1 MSENNVNEAVK
12 KIWPEWTIEEKIG
25 QGAFGA
31 VYRAVKDE
39 EYNLRSYSA
48 IKVIH
53 IPSEPIQQD
62 SARSGSVTADGTR
75 QYYQEYVNEVVDEI
89 KLMQSLKGAPNVV
102 IIEDYKVA
110 EQQDMIGWTIYIRM
124 ELLTPLKQ
132 YVERYQL
139 SENHIIKL
147 GCDICTALEY
157 CMQRNIVHRDIK
169 PENIFVDAFGN
180 FKLGDFGVAK
190 KLERVDATL
199 SMKGTPYYM
208 APEMIVGGVSHY
220 PTTVDIYSLGL
231 VLYRMLNHNRYAF
244 LTSEQEMHSPSA
256 IDKAITRKNTGEQL
270 PAPAAASPAMANAV
284 LRACVYDPTYR
295 FQSPTEMKNALLCVQ
310 NGTYVMADISHG
322 WKQTE
327 TVVFAENVRPSL
339 LPQKKAKWPL
349 FVILGALLAGAV
361 AAFIIGISSCHGGN
375 GDTSS
380 ESSKDI
386 LSQTNSRSFT
396 SIEEESSRKESS
408 AVSKEEKSDKESS
421 IDEILSEASGL
432 AEKSDYYNAVRLMK
446 ENHKAEDNQELYQ
459 LWCKEYKNQLIDMTT
474 QMIIESDYL
483 SAYHAM
489 QEALTVLDED
499 EDILKKK
506 DQYAAMYVSDC
517 ISKAKEQRQ
526 EKHYDEAEAIITEAL
541 SVLPDNNDLLA
552 EQDNIKEARNKPEQS
567 SEVSEESEE
576 ESSQPIDGDSD
587 LQEPSGTVRLG
598 SSTIED
604 NNNNNT
610 AETAQKI
617 TLGDNIKGSITP
629 EKDIDFYSFTLTQS
643 GRVTLD
649 MKSYMRYYCMYI
661 YDTSGNK
668 VWYTDQNEY
677 NSTVRFRQDVRTI
690 DLEKGT
696 YSIKVTGYNY
706 ETSSPS
712 TGNYELK
719 TSFESAGANEQESNN
734 QAENANVFIPG
745 ETINGLIGLNDKIDF
760 YQFTIAHSGKISL
773 DMTSYMKYYSLVIYD
788 MSGNTL
794 WYTHENE
801 YNHTVGFRNDKY
813 NIYLEAGSYYLKVN
827 GYQLYTND
835 GYFSTGR
842 YTLKTAYTDAK
853 ANEKEPNNSTK
864 EANKISF
871 NKEYI
876 GLIGSN
882 DRYDFYEIEIDEKRT
897 VNMDITSY
905 MKYYTINVY
914 NTSGN
919 SVWSVYEKEYNA
931 MSGFRQDMHQITLN
945 KGTYYIKITGYQYGT
960 SNPST
965 GTYQFTLS

>member
-1 MSENNVNEAVK
+1 M
-12 KIWPEWTIEEKIG
+12 
-25 QGAFGA
+25 
-31 VYRAVKDE
+31 
-39 EYNLRSYSA
+39 
-48 IKVIH
+48 
-53 IPSEPIQQD
+53 
-62 SARSGSVTADGTR
+62 
-75 QYYQEYVNEVVDEI
+75 
-89 KLMQSLKGAPNVV
+89 
-102 IIEDYKVA
+102 
-110 EQQDMIGWTIYIRM
+110 
-124 ELLTPLKQ
+124 
-132 YVERYQL
+132 
-139 SENHIIKL
+139 
-147 GCDICTALEY
+147 
-157 CMQRNIVHRDIK
+157 
-169 PENIFVDAFGN
+169 
-180 FKLGDFGVAK
+180 
-190 KLERVDATL
+190 
-199 SMKGTPYYM
+199 
-208 APEMIVGGVSHY
+208 
-220 PTTVDIYSLGL
+220 
-231 VLYRMLNHNRYAF
+231 
-244 LTSEQEMHSPSA
+244 
-256 IDKAITRKNTGEQL
+256 
-270 PAPAAASPAMANAV
+270 
-284 LRACVYDPTYR
+284 
-295 FQSPTEMKNALLCVQ
+295 
-310 NGTYVMADISHG
+310 
-322 WKQTE
+322 
-327 TVVFAENVRPSL
+327 
-339 LPQKKAKWPL
+339 
-349 FVILGALLAGAV
+349 
-361 AAFIIGISSCHGGN
+361 
-375 GDTSS
+375 
-380 ESSKDI
+380 
-386 LSQTNSRSFT
+386 
-396 SIEEESSRKESS
+396 
-408 AVSKEEKSDKESS
+408 
-421 IDEILSEASGL
+421 
-432 AEKSDYYNAVRLMK
+432 
-446 ENHKAEDNQELYQ
+446 
-459 LWCKEYKNQLIDMTT
+459 
-474 QMIIESDYL
+474 
-483 SAYHAM
+483 
-489 QEALTVLDED
+489 
-499 EDILKKK
+499 
-506 DQYAAMYVSDC
+506 
-517 ISKAKEQRQ
+517 
-526 EKHYDEAEAIITEAL
+526 
-541 SVLPDNNDLLA
+541 
-552 EQDNIKEARNKPEQS
+552 
-567 SEVSEESEE
+567 
-576 ESSQPIDGDSD
+576 
-587 LQEPSGTVRLG
+587 QEPSGTVRLG

-965 GTYQFTLS
+965 GTYKFTLS

>member
-12 KIWPEWTIEEKIG
+12 KIWPEWTIEEEIG
-25 QGAFGA
+25 RGAFSV
-31 VYRAVKDE
+31 VYRAVKE
-39 EYNLRSYSA
+39 EYNLRDYSA
-48 IKVIH
+48 VKVIR
-53 IPSEPIQQD
+53 IPSEPIESD
-62 SARSGSVTADGTR
+62 VVYSGSVSADGTR
-75 QYYQEYVNEVVDEI
+75 QYYQEYVDEVVKEI

-102 IIEDYKVA
+102 IIEDYKVEA
-110 EQQDMIGWTIYIRM
+110 QENMIGWTIYIRM
-124 ELLTPLKQ
+124 ELLTPLKKYAEQ
-132 YVERYQL
+132 YQL
-139 SENHIIKL
+139 SENNIIKV

-157 CMQRNIVHRDIK
+157 CMSQSIIHRDIK
-169 PENIFVDAFGN
+169 PENIFVDSFGN
-180 FKLGDFGVAK
+180 FKLGDFGLAK
-190 KLERVDATL
+190 KMERMDASL
-199 SMKGTPYYM
+199 SLKGTPYYM
-208 APEMIVGGVSHY
+208 APEIMAGRTSGH
-220 PTTVDIYSLGL
+220 PMTVDIYSLGL
-231 VLYRMLNHNRYAF
+231 VLYRMLNHNWYAF

-256 IDKAITRKNTGEQL
+256 IDNAITRKNTGEPL
-270 PAPAAASPAMANAV
+270 PPPAAASPAMANLI
-284 LRACVYDPTYR
+284 LRACAYNPPYR

-310 NGTYVMADISHG
+310 NGTYVMEDIRYA
-322 WKQTE
+322 WKQKE
-327 TVVFAENVRPSL
+327 TAVSAKNIPSSIA
-339 LPQKKAKWPL
+339 PKKKSKWPL
-349 FVILGALLAGAV
+349 FVILGVLLIGAGVAV
-361 AAFIIGISSCHGGN
+361 AIGISAGN
-375 GDTSS
+375 SRNADTSS
-380 ESSKDI
+380 ELSKDTVF
-386 LSQTNSRSFT
+386 QTNSRSFT
-396 SIEEESSRKESS
+396 SIQEESSRKESS

-421 IDEILSEASGL
+421 MDEILSEASGL

-506 DQYAAMYVSDC
+506 DKYAAMYVSDC
-517 ISKAKEQRQ
+517 ISRAKEQRQ

-541 SVLPDNNDLLA
+541 AVLPDNHDLLA

-649 MKSYMRYYCMYI
+649 MKSYMQYYCI
-661 YDTSGNK
+661 VLYDAAGNQL
-668 VWYTDQNEY
+668 WYTHENEY
-677 NSTVRFRQDVRTI
+677 NHTVGFRQDVHTI

-696 YSIKVTGYNY
+696 YSMKINGYKY
-706 ETSSPS
+706 GESYPS

-719 TSFESAGANEQESNN
+719 TSFESAKANEKEANN
-734 QAENANVFIPG
+734 TAGAAN
-745 ETINGLIGLNDKIDF
+745 TIHLGDTIHGLIGVNDTTDF
-760 YQFTIAHSGKISL
+760 YQFTIAHSGKVSL
-773 DMTSYMKYYSLVIYD
+773 DMTSYMQYYCIVLYD
-788 MSGNTL
+788 MSGNQL

-813 NIYLEAGSYYLKVN
+813 NIYLEAGSYYIKVN
-827 GYQLYTND
+827 GYKY
-835 GYFSTGR
+835 GESYFSTGR

-853 ANEKEPNNSTK
+853 ANEKEPNNSAS
-864 EANKISF
+864 EANEISL
-871 NKEYI
+871 NKEVV
-876 GLIGSN
+876 GLIGMN
-882 DRYDFYEIEIDEKRT
+882 DVYDFYKIKIDKART
-897 VNMDITSY
+897 VNINITSY
-905 MKYYTINVY
+905 MQYYTIHIY
-914 NTSGN
+914 DTSGN
-919 SVWSVYEKEYNA
+919 EIWHTQENEYNA
-931 MSGFRQDMHQITLN
+931 TAGFRTDVHQVDLSE
-945 KGTYYIKITGYQYGT
+945 GTYYIRITGYKYGN
-960 SNPST
+960 SYFSQ